1 MSIIEII
8 LLSFG
13 LAMDAFAVSIC
24 KGLTLKKMD
33 WKKSLIAGGY
43 FGVFQAIMPLI
54 GYFLII
60 LFKQNE
66 TISNVITKYDH
77 WIAFILLIIIGINM
91 IIESFAK
98 EEVDGNFGF
107 KTMFVLAIATSIDA
121 LSVGITFATM
131 ELAINIFWTVLIIGG
146 ITFILSALGVFI
158 GNVFGLKFKQPAEIV
173 GGVVLILIGLK
184 ILLNGLGIISF

>member
-33 WKKSLIAGGY
+33 WKKSLISGGY

-60 LFKQNE
+60 LFKQNDA
-66 TISNVITKYDH
+66 ISNVITKYDH
-77 WIAFILLIIIGINM
+77 WIAFVLLIFIGINM
-91 IIESFAK
+91 IRESFAK

-131 ELAINIFWTVLIIGG
+131 ELAINIYWTVLIIGG

-158 GNVFGLKFKQPAEIV
+158 SNVFGLKFKQPAEIV

>member
-54 GYFLII
+54 GYFLIK

-66 TISNVITKYDH
+66 AISNFITKYDH

-158 GNVFGLKFKQPAEIV
+158 GNVFGLKFKQPAEIA

>member
-33 WKKSLIAGGY
+33 WKKSLISGGY

-54 GYFLII
+54 GYFLIK

-66 TISNVITKYDH
+66 AISNFITKYDH
-77 WIAFILLIIIGINM
+77 WISFILLIIIGINM

-131 ELAINIFWTVLIIGG
+131 ELAINIYWTVLIIGG

-158 GNVFGLKFKQPAEIV
+158 GNVFGLKFKQPAEIA

>member
-13 LAMDAFAVSIC
+13 LSMDAFAVSIC

-43 FGVFQAIMPLI
+43 FGAFQAIMPLI

-66 TISNVITKYDH
+66 AISNLITKYDH
-77 WIAFILLIIIGINM
+77 WIAFVLLIIIGINM
-91 IIESFAK
+91 IRESFAK

-107 KTMFVLAIATSIDA
+107 KAMLILAIATSIDA

-131 ELAINIFWTVLIIGG
+131 ELAINIYLTVLIIGG

-184 ILLNGLGIISF
+184 ILLNGLGIIDF

>member
-54 GYFLII
+54 GYFLIK

-66 TISNVITKYDH
+66 AISNFITKYDH

-131 ELAINIFWTVLIIGG
+131 ELAINIYWTVLIIGG

-184 ILLNGLGIISF
+184 ILLNGLGIIIF

>member
-54 GYFLII
+54 GYFLIK

-66 TISNVITKYDH
+66 AISNFITKYDH

-91 IIESFAK
+91 IVESFAK

-131 ELAINIFWTVLIIGG
+131 ELAINIYWTVLIIGG

-173 GGVVLILIGLK
+173 GGVVLVLIGLK

>member
-54 GYFLII
+54 GYFLIK

-66 TISNVITKYDH
+66 EISNFITKYDH
-77 WIAFILLIIIGINM
+77 WIAFFLLIIIGINM

-131 ELAINIFWTVLIIGG
+131 ELAINIYWTVLIIGG

>member
-43 FGVFQAIMPLI
+43 FGVFQASMPLI
-54 GYFLII
+54 GYFLIK

-66 TISNVITKYDH
+66 AISNFITKYDH

-131 ELAINIFWTVLIIGG
+131 ESAINIYWTVLIIGG

>member
-43 FGVFQAIMPLI
+43 FGAFQAIMPLI

-66 TISNVITKYDH
+66 AISNFITKYDH
-77 WIAFILLIIIGINM
+77 WIAFVLLIIIGINM

-131 ELAINIFWTVLIIGG
+131 ELAINIYWTVLIIGG

-173 GGVVLILIGLK
+173 GGVVLVLIGLK

>member
-13 LAMDAFAVSIC
+13 LAMDAFVVSIC

-54 GYFLII
+54 GYFLIK

-66 TISNVITKYDH
+66 AISNFITKYDH

-91 IIESFAK
+91 IVESFAK

-121 LSVGITFATM
+121 LSVGVTFATM
-131 ELAINIFWTVLIIGG
+131 ELAINIYWTVLIIGG

>member
-33 WKKSLIAGGY
+33 WKKSLISGGY

-54 GYFLII
+54 GYFLIK

-66 TISNVITKYDH
+66 AISNFITKYDH

-131 ELAINIFWTVLIIGG
+131 EIAINIYWTVLIIGG

>member
-33 WKKSLIAGGY
+33 WKKSLITGGY

-54 GYFLII
+54 GYFLIK

-66 TISNVITKYDH
+66 AISNFITKYDH

-91 IIESFAK
+91 IRESFAK

-131 ELAINIFWTVLIIGG
+131 ELAINIYWTVLIIGG

-184 ILLNGLGIISF
+184 ILLNGLGIIGF

>member
-43 FGVFQAIMPLI
+43 FGAFQAIMPLI
-54 GYFLII
+54 GYFLIK

-66 TISNVITKYDH
+66 AISNFITKYDH

-91 IIESFAK
+91 IRESFAK

-131 ELAINIFWTVLIIGG
+131 ELAINIYWTVLIIGG

>member
-54 GYFLII
+54 GYFLIN

-66 TISNVITKYDH
+66 AISNFITKYDH

-131 ELAINIFWTVLIIGG
+131 ELVISIYWTVLIIGG

>member
-54 GYFLII
+54 GYFLIK

-66 TISNVITKYDH
+66 AISNFITKYDH

-131 ELAINIFWTVLIIGG
+131 ELAINIYWTVLIIGG

-158 GNVFGLKFKQPAEIV
+158 GNVFGLKFKQPAEIA

>member
-33 WKKSLIAGGY
+33 WKKSLITGGY

-158 GNVFGLKFKQPAEIV
+158 GNVFGLKFKQPAEIA

>member
-33 WKKSLIAGGY
+33 WKKLLIAGGY
-43 FGVFQAIMPLI
+43 FGVFQAIMPFI

-131 ELAINIFWTVLIIGG
+131 ELAINIYWTVLIIGG

-158 GNVFGLKFKQPAEIV
+158 GNVFGLKFKQPAEIA

>member
-43 FGVFQAIMPLI
+43 FGAFQAIMPLI

-66 TISNVITKYDH
+66 AISNFITKYDH
-77 WIAFILLIIIGINM
+77 WIAFVLLIIIGINM
-91 IIESFAK
+91 ISESFAK

-131 ELAINIFWTVLIIGG
+131 ELAINIYLTVLIIGG

-173 GGVVLILIGLK
+173 GGLVLILIGLK

>member
-1 MSIIEII
+1 MSIIEIV

-54 GYFLII
+54 GYFLIK

-66 TISNVITKYDH
+66 AISNFITKYDH

-91 IIESFAK
+91 IVESFAK

-131 ELAINIFWTVLIIGG
+131 ELAINIYWTVLIIGG

>member
-54 GYFLII
+54 GYFLIK

-66 TISNVITKYDH
+66 AISNFITKYDH

-91 IIESFAK
+91 IVESFAK

-121 LSVGITFATM
+121 LSVGVTFATM
-131 ELAINIFWTVLIIGG
+131 ELAINIYWTVLIIGG

>member
-54 GYFLII
+54 GYCLIK

-66 TISNVITKYDH
+66 EISNFITKYDH

-131 ELAINIFWTVLIIGG
+131 ELAINIYWTVLIIGG

>member
-33 WKKSLIAGGY
+33 WKKSLLAGGY

-66 TISNVITKYDH
+66 AISNIITKYDH
-77 WIAFILLIIIGINM
+77 WIAFVLLIFIGINM
-91 IIESFAK
+91 IRESFAK
-98 EEVDGNFGF
+98 EEVDGDFGF
-107 KTMFVLAIATSIDA
+107 KAMFVLAIATSIDA
-121 LSVGITFATM
+121 LSVGFTIANYNLLM
-131 ELAINIFWTVLIIGG
+131 ASSASLIIA
-146 ITFILSALGVFI
+146 IVTFVICL
-158 GNVFGLKFKQPAEIV
+158 FGLKIGQTFGAKLSNKAQLL
-173 GGVVLILIGLK
+173 GGIILIVIGLE
-184 ILLNGLGIISF
+184 IFITGVLL

>member
-54 GYFLII
+54 GYCLIK

-66 TISNVITKYDH
+66 EISNFITKYDH
-77 WIAFILLIIIGINM
+77 WIAFFLLIIIGINM
-91 IIESFAK
+91 ISESFAK

-131 ELAINIFWTVLIIGG
+131 ELAINIYWTVLIIGG

>member
-33 WKKSLIAGGY
+33 WKKSLISGGY

-54 GYFLII
+54 GYFLIK

-66 TISNVITKYDH
+66 AISNFITKYDH

-131 ELAINIFWTVLIIGG
+131 ELAINIYWTVLIIGG

-158 GNVFGLKFKQPAEIV
+158 GNVFGLKFKQPAEIA

>member
-54 GYFLII
+54 GYFLIK
-60 LFKQNE
+60 LFKVKKFHINF
-66 TISNVITKYDH
+66 ILSFGI
-77 WIAFILLIIIGINM
+77 ILLI
-91 IIESFAK
+91 ELFQY
-98 EEVDGNFGF
+98 VF
-107 KTMFVLAIATSIDA
+107 KVGVLDIDD
-121 LSVGITFATM
+121 
-131 ELAINIFWTVLIIGG
+131 LIIC
-146 ITFILSALGVFI
+146 TLGMMLFYVCY
-158 GNVFGLKFKQPAEIV
+158 NL
-173 GGVVLILIGLK
+173 LIK
-184 ILLNGLGIISF
+184 RNK

>member
-33 WKKSLIAGGY
+33 WKKLLIAGGY

-54 GYFLII
+54 GYFLIK

-66 TISNVITKYDH
+66 AISNFITKYDH

-91 IIESFAK
+91 IVESFAK

-131 ELAINIFWTVLIIGG
+131 ELAINIYWTVLIIGG

>member
-1 MSIIEII
+1 MIS
-8 LLSFG
+8 
-13 LAMDAFAVSIC
+13 
-24 KGLTLKKMD
+24 
-33 WKKSLIAGGY
+33 GGY

-54 GYFLII
+54 GYFLIK

-66 TISNVITKYDH
+66 AISNFITKYDH

-131 ELAINIFWTVLIIGG
+131 ELAINIYWTVLIIGG